1 MFGLGM
7 PELMI
12 ILVLCL
18 LIFGPGKLPQLG
30 SSLGGALKGFR
41 RAVDEPQRI
50 EKPEQNS
57 TSSTHTT

>member
-18 LIFGPGKLPQLG
+18 LVFGPGKLPQLG
-30 SSLGGALKGFR
+30 SSLGGAIRGFR
-41 RAVDEPQRI
+41 RAVDEPVRL
-50 EKPEQNS
+50 EPPAAEPPRHK
-57 TSSTHTT
+57 